1 MSYRAEMFSLAI
13 LEMASGDARV
23 QERLMSAVVRNNL
36 LFLDEHF
43 EDDLRDEYIALKDTL
58 VREGSLSATIEKMT
72 SDEAFFIIDKI
83 MTIYHELC
91 KRGE

>member
-1 MSYRAEMFSLAI
+1 MFSLAI
-13 LEMASGDARV
+13 MEMAGGDDRV

-43 EDDLRDEYIALKDTL
+43 GDDLGDDYKALKDTL

-83 MTIYHELC
+83 MTIYTELC

>member
-13 LEMASGDARV
+13 LEMASGDDRV

-43 EDDLRDEYIALKDTL
+43 EDDLRDDYKEGFKGYI
-58 VREGSLSATIEKMT
+58 G
-72 SDEAFFIIDKI
+72 
-83 MTIYHELC
+83 
-91 KRGE
+91 